1 METSLVDLENGDS
14 GKITRITGGHGQQRH
29 MRSLGVREGK
39 EINIIAKQPIGG
51 PIIVDI
57 DGNRIAIGRGMA
69 NRVMVET

>member
-1 METSLVDLENGDS
+1 METSLIDMENGDS
-14 GKITRITGGHGQQRH
+14 GKIKRITGGYGQQRH

-39 EINIIAKQPIGG
+39 EINIVAKQPIGG

-57 DGNRIAIGRGMA
+57 GGNRIAIGRGMA